1 MTANVLNIWGELIG
15 IVAGGLIFLI
25 FGVFL
30 PAASRQITTLP
41 GSSGPRKKT
50 ANAQRSEDTE
60 EEGGETVRAD
70 GYIDSFAGTIEEA
83 GGGPPLLVK
92 IALVG
97 IPVWMIIYAILNWS
111 QILFSVRTF
120 VK

>member
-15 IVAGGLIFLI
+15 IVGGGLIFLI

-30 PAASRQITTLP
+30 SAASRQISTPP
-41 GSSGPRKKT
+41 GSSGPR
-50 ANAQRSEDTE
+50 ASSADSQRSEESDQQ
-60 EEGGETVRAD
+60 GGETVRAD

-97 IPVWMIIYAILNWS
+97 VPVWMIIYAILNWS
-111 QILFSVRTF
+111 QILFSIRTF